1 VALKVAVIGA
11 GWGAGL
17 HADAFSSGSD
27 AEVVAVCSRTRS
39 HAEEFARRLGI
50 PSVYTDFDEMAE
62 SQELDV
68 ISIATPP
75 SSHCHY
81 TVAAADRGYHVLCDK
96 PAAATAADA
105 EEMVHA
111 VEGADVRHATGF
123 ISRSIPE
130 LRKLH
135 GLLAEGTIGDVR
147 EIHARC
153 ALGIPVLPMTW
164 LYDAEAGGGAL
175 LQHGQHMIE
184 IVRWVFGGELVAVC
198 GELTYDVT
206 ETVVGPQFHNVF
218 DAFGWA
224 AMRLK
229 AGGGEELPRAPVT
242 ADTGY
247 AFAAKLST
255 GARAYFWEAWHE
267 ASLYSDQIEVFGTA
281 GTLVW
286 RAGTGLTLVRGRE
299 PPQQIE
305 VEGASPS
312 GADLRD
318 VAEQGKRH
326 WRELVDAFT
335 QDILGRDHAPYATL
349 HDAFRVQQV
358 CDAVQAATASRTWE
372 PVGSNEVPPPDRP
385 AAAAATRDR

>member
-1 VALKVAVIGA
+1 VAVRVAVIGA

-17 HADAFSSGSD
+17 HADAFSASPD

-39 HAEEFARRLGI
+39 HAEEFARRAGI

-62 SQELDV
+62 TEELDS

-75 SSHCHY
+75 SSHRHY
-81 TVAAADRGYHVLCDK
+81 AVAAAERGYHVLCDK
-96 PAAATAADA
+96 PAARTAADA
-105 EEMVHA
+105 EEMLHA
-111 VEGADVRHATGF
+111 VEAADVRHATGF

-135 GLLAEGTIGDVR
+135 GLLADGAIGEVR
-147 EIHARC
+147 EVHARC
-153 ALGIPVLPMTW
+153 ALGVPVLPMTW

-175 LQHGQHMIE
+175 LQHGQHLIE
-184 IVRWVFGGELVAVC
+184 IVRWVLGAELVAVS
-198 GELTYDVT
+198 GELTYDVS
-206 ETVVGPQFHNVF
+206 EAVVGPQFHNVF

-229 AGGGEELPRAPVT
+229 EGGGEELPRAPVT

-247 AFAAKLST
+247 AFTAKLSS
-255 GARAYFWEAWHE
+255 GARAYFWEAWHS
-267 ASLYSDQIEVFGTA
+267 ASLYSDQLEVFGTA

-286 RAGTGLTLVRGRE
+286 RAGSGLTLVRGRQ
-299 PPQQIE
+299 PPQQLD
-305 VEGASPS
+305 VEGSSES

-318 VAEQGKRH
+318 VAEQGKHH
-326 WRELVDAFT
+326 WGQLVEAFV
-335 QDILGRDHAPYATL
+335 QDILGRDHARYATL
-349 HDAFRVQQV
+349 YDAFRVQEV

-385 AAAAATRDR
+385 AAVTATRER